1 MSDPKFRL
9 LFHGPFGAGQSDR
22 ARDILCEMADTG
34 ARDILYVVANGA
46 ARRAVIADLVR
57 RRGAIFGMRVVTL
70 QQLPFEIE
78 RRARVIGAPVMG
90 GVLQEILVE
99 HAVRSAM
106 RTMDASLNPPINASL
121 PVSGVAAAATR
132 TITAVERAGGTR
144 ESLAAAL
151 LADLSVESQ
160 IGAGPRVLI
169 NTWAHLDDVSDSR
182 TRTVAQAVRSAIA
195 LLRAR
200 ADTMLTPCSLIVLED
215 LPLHGPLDRDLIAS
229 LLAAAGC
236 SVVATSECAGQ
247 LSAGPAS
254 QSHALLRTL
263 ANWNEQ
269 RCERTAD
276 PLSGAG
282 DRLFRSDI
290 TEHELT
296 APLTAPLIPIT
307 RLEAAGDAG
316 EVRLAARIITRHL
329 RENVGEHVLSPSDI
343 LVIVPRSG
351 RYRDLICEI
360 FAEKGIPTTLQPARS
375 AATTALGSVL
385 LELLDLAMDR
395 NGGTREVALALARSP
410 HIDVRM
416 HAADRLEQRVVTRG
430 YLGLDGWD
438 ELAVRTLG
446 PRATNR
452 VNRLKRTIAS
462 ARDSLVVVSSGE
474 EVATVVR
481 HLAKELRLVGN
492 AYFAR
497 RRIAREDRDDTFASD
512 LADTSVREDNQ
523 TWEVVERVLDET
535 MPALLR
541 ASSTHMERGPAFA
554 TAWLSLFRRA
564 LDSESPGRGRPS
576 ADAVRVG
583 GTAAGDG
590 QPAQITIILGLQQ
603 KTFPQQSRQDPF
615 LRDAVKYRLARC
627 GIALTTSEDAAESER
642 ESFVRAVST
651 ARDALYL
658 SSPATDAAGKP
669 TVVSFFLE
677 DFQQA
682 VGAEHRFAVE
692 RMGVTDVACDP
703 EDAASRAELL
713 AAVAHGVWQRLPATA
728 AADRAAAFAAWNQ
741 LAGADIGLVPV
752 AHGRVAPARPS
763 FDASLFANSP
773 HGTLELSASQLKSIG
788 HCTFQH
794 FVHKVLDPE
803 PLDPPGYGALEKGSL
818 VHSAMMQWVRLD
830 GWERGESALPQLDD
844 WFAAQ
849 AATLPPA
856 ARDSALAR
864 FTLDHDRGRLLDFI
878 REELTAMNTPG
889 TAQPMY
895 NELAFGGRAAAHGDR
910 DPASV
915 SDTFDLDVATSGG
928 ERTVRFTGSVDRVD
942 VYEDAGE
949 LHGIAIDYKTGNSSE
964 FYAKSMLDGTDLQLR
979 LYLLAIERLWGV
991 RPAGAL
997 YIGFGDG
1004 VRRGAVCEDAAERI
1018 GRFETDH
1025 VKVLTRAEWNDFVYG
1040 ETTRLIQPLIDRL
1053 VTLDITALPHK
1064 RNCGFCD
1071 LGAICRYLPYDTVTR
1086 V

>member
-1 MSDPKFRL
+1 MSDPNCRL
-9 LFHGPFGAGQSDR
+9 LFHGPFGAGQSGR
-22 ARDILCEMADTG
+22 ARDVLCEMADAG

-46 ARRAVIADLVR
+46 ARRAVIANLVR
-57 RRGAIFGMRVVTL
+57 RRGAIFGMRVVTMRR
-70 QQLPFEIE
+70 LPFEIE
-78 RRARVIGAPVMG
+78 RRARVMGAPVVG

-99 HAVRSAM
+99 HAVRSAV
-106 RTMDASLNPPINASL
+106 RTLDGSPNPPIDASL
-121 PVSGVAAAATR
+121 PVSGVAAAVAR
-132 TITAVERAGGTR
+132 TIAAVEHAGGTR

-151 LADLSVESQ
+151 SAESKM
-160 IGAGPRVLI
+160 GTGPRVLVD
-169 NTWAHLDDVSDSR
+169 TWAQLDKVSDSR
-182 TRTVAQAVRSAIA
+182 TRTAAQAIRSAIA

-200 ADTMLTPCSLIVLED
+200 IDAILTPCSLIILED

-229 LLAAAGC
+229 LLAAARC
-236 SVVATSECAGQ
+236 SVVAASEYAGQ

-263 ANWNEQ
+263 AAWDE
-269 RCERTAD
+269 RLCERAVD

-282 DRLFRSDI
+282 DRLFRSDMG
-290 TEHELT
+290 EHDSR
-296 APLTAPLIPIT
+296 APLTAPRIPIT

-329 RENVGEHVLSPSDI
+329 RDTAAEHVVCPADI
-343 LVIVPRSG
+343 LVVVPRSG
-351 RYRDLICEI
+351 RYRELICEI
-360 FAEKGIPTTLQPARS
+360 FAEKGIPTTLQSARS
-375 AATTALGSVL
+375 AADTALGSVL
-385 LELLDLAMDR
+385 LELLDLAMDG
-395 NGGTREVALALARSP
+395 NGGTRERALALVRSP
-410 HIDVRM
+410 HIDIRM

-446 PRATNR
+446 PRAANR
-452 VNRLKRTIAS
+452 VNRLKRAIAS
-462 ARDSLVVVSSGE
+462 ARDSLTVVSSGE
-474 EVATVVR
+474 QVATVVR

-497 RRIAREDRDDTFASD
+497 RRLAREDRDDIFASAV
-512 LADTSVREDNQ
+512 ADTSVREDNQ

-541 ASSTHMERGPAFA
+541 ASSTNIERGPAFA

-564 LDSESPGRGRPS
+564 LDSESPGRGRPT

-583 GTAAGDG
+583 GTTAGDG
-590 QPAQITIILGLQQ
+590 QSARITIILGLQQ
-603 KTFPQQSRQDPF
+603 KTFPRQPRQDPF
-615 LRDAVKYRLARC
+615 LRDAVRVRLARC

-642 ESFVRAVST
+642 ESFVRAVLT

-658 SSPATDAAGKP
+658 SCPATDAAGKP
-669 TVVSFFLE
+669 TVASFFLE

-682 VGAEHRFAVE
+682 VGTEHRFAVE
-692 RMGVTDVACDP
+692 RMGVADVACDP

-713 AAVAHGVWQRLPATA
+713 ASVAHGVWQRLPATIA
-728 AADRAAAFAAWNQ
+728 ADADRAAVFAAWNQ
-741 LAGADIGLVPV
+741 LAGGAIGLVPV

-763 FDASLFANSP
+763 FDAALFANSP

-803 PLDPPGYGALEKGSL
+803 PLDSPGYGALEKGSL
-818 VHSAMMQWVRLD
+818 VHAAMMQWVRLD
-830 GWERGESALPQLDD
+830 GWQRGESALPQLDD

-849 AATLPPA
+849 GAKLPPA
-856 ARDSALAR
+856 ARDGALAR
-864 FTLDHDRGRLLDFI
+864 FTLEQDRVRLLDFI
-878 REELTAMNTPG
+878 RDEVAAMNTPG
-889 TAQPMY
+889 AAQPMY

-915 SDTFDLDVATSGG
+915 SGTFDLNVATSDG

-942 VYEDAGE
+942 VYENGGE
-949 LHGIAIDYKTGNSSE
+949 LRGIAIDYKTGKSSE

-979 LYLLAIERLWGV
+979 LYLLAIERLWAIKPV
-991 RPAGAL
+991 GAL
-997 YIGFGDG
+997 YVGFGDG
-1004 VRRGAVCEDAAERI
+1004 VRRGAVCEDASARI
-1018 GRFETDH
+1018 GPFDPKH
-1025 VKVLTRAEWNDFVYG
+1025 VKVMPRAEWDDFVYG
-1040 ETTRLIQPLIDRL
+1040 ETARLIQPLIERL

-1071 LGAICRYLPYDTVTR
+1071 LGAICRYLPYDTV
-1086 V
+1086 VASA